1 MAAVIPTGTVCW
13 GTQLP
18 VQSQSTAFVR
28 PWEAAAGPAELLAV
42 AQAADRAGAFYV
54 AVCDH
59 VAIPR
64 PLDEAMSAVWY
75 DTVATLGW
83 LAGQTEHVHLLS
95 HVWVVGYRAPLVTAK
110 AFSTLDVLSGGRA
123 ILGVGAGHVEREFEL
138 LGASFADRGRVLD
151 ESLAVIRE
159 AFGAGEFGDAIVAP
173 RSPRPD
179 GPPIWVGGSS
189 GPALR
194 RAARLG
200 DGWLPQGP
208 PKMGMRGA
216 MEFIRNERAEHFG
229 EDRPFDMGINAGP
242 LHIGPLDW
250 DAGPHTFSG
259 SPEEIAAR
267 MSKLAA
273 LGANQI
279 QVGFP
284 GRSCAETIEQIER
297 FGAEVWPLV
306 G

>member
-1 MAAVIPTGTVCW
+1 M
-13 GTQLP
+13 
-18 VQSQSTAFVR
+18 
-28 PWEAAAGPAELLAV
+28 
-42 AQAADRAGAFYV
+42 
-54 AVCDH
+54 
-59 VAIPR
+59 
-64 PLDEAMSAVWY
+64 
-75 DTVATLGW
+75 
-83 LAGQTEHVHLLS
+83 
-95 HVWVVGYRAPLVTAK
+95 
-110 AFSTLDVLSGGRA
+110 
-123 ILGVGAGHVEREFEL
+123 
-138 LGASFADRGRVLD
+138 
-151 ESLAVIRE
+151 IRE